1 MLRSDQRGELDR
13 SSWSIAA
20 SRRSIRSTANCEP
33 GCMWIETGRAIARQ
47 DSDAGRHGAFPGPAQ
62 AFRSASR
69 TSLMSRECR
78 HVPDHVEQHAAPA
91 TPRLSR
97 MVELREPSF
106 SARLL
111 RRNLPA
117 SIQRRHVTR
126 GIQIARRE
134 DQAVAAR
141 WPWPKACVWRRSA
154 RRPADQSFGR
164 RPTAALRAS
173 SQRSAPG
180 AWMGSSRSVSIWI
193 TWERLAASAA
203 DIWHIWQAVCGGGH
217 DSSHGL
223 RAASLAPTLLMPSGS
238 FRTSWKRSCD
248 RSLSRR

>member
-1 MLRSDQRGELDR
+1 
-13 SSWSIAA
+13 
-20 SRRSIRSTANCEP
+20 
-33 GCMWIETGRAIARQ
+33 MWTETGRARRH
-47 DSDAGRHGAFPGPAQ
+47 DSSRMPGVTVHSPGRCT

-78 HVPDHVEQHAAPA
+78 RVPDHRFESSMWRPA
-91 TPRLSR
+91 TPRLLR
-97 MVELREPSF
+97 DGELREPSF

-141 WPWPKACVWRRSA
+141 WPWPKACVWRRWA
-154 RRPADQSFGR
+154 HRPEDQSFGR

-180 AWMGSSRSVSIWI
+180 AWMGSSRSVSTWI
-193 TWERLAASAA
+193 TWERWLRAPRISGIFGRPCAAA
-203 DIWHIWQAVCGGGH
+203 DTIPATDCRPCP
-217 DSSHGL
+217 SHQ
-223 RAASLAPTLLMPSGS
+223 R
-238 FRTSWKRSCD
+238 C
-248 RSLSRR
+248 